1 MSDPYAKVCFQEKS
15 QTTTVFKETLCPDFD
30 QTLLFDDMPIYGSPQ
45 VLEENVS
52 YVVVELFDKD
62 KVGKDEFLGRVFAQP
77 LVRLHG
83 SQPPLPKLMWYAIK
97 CGDRECGDLLAAF
110 ELLLEN
116 NTENLLLLPYENY
129 FDTLI
134 L

>member
-1 MSDPYAKVCFQEKS
+1 MSDPYAQVCFQEKS
-15 QTTTVFKETLCPDFD
+15 QTTPVFKETLCPDFD

-45 VLEENVS
+45 VLAENVP

-83 SQPPLPKLMWYAIK
+83 SQPPLPKLMWYTIK
-97 CGDRECGDLLAAF
+97 RGDRECGDLLAAF
-110 ELLLEN
+110 ELLLV
-116 NTENLLLLPYENY
+116 TYGV
-129 FDTLI
+129 TI
-134 L
+134 II